1 MQLKVYKVWYTKNNS
16 AKVKARSINGARE
29 QAWKMLGSFKYGWTK
44 KDFMAN
50 SSVDRL
56 IN

>member
-1 MQLKVYKVWYTKNNS
+1 MKLKVYKVWYSNTSS
-16 AKVKARSINGARE
+16 AKVKARSIEGARE
-29 QAWKMLGSFKYGWTK
+29 QAWKMLGTFKYGWAK
-44 KDFMAN
+44 KDFMKN